1 MLIHVCDCH
10 DDELRP
16 ANPKSFTLDGKSVEL
31 DLCSSCETRLMEVLA
46 PFIRAARRSPSEPST
61 STTRAAKTPG
71 ALTQAVKNGHKPPPA
86 VAPEG
91 SAPASSDLTKEERD
105 TVRKWAEGQGIYVY
119 ARGRVAQ
126 DIVNRY
132 YNQVLA

>member
-16 ANPKSFTLDGKSVEL
+16 ANPKSLTLDGKSVDL
-31 DLCSSCETRLMEVLA
+31 DLCASCETRLMEVLA
-46 PFIRAARRSPSEPST
+46 PFIRAARVAPTTPPRAVTPKTPGT
-61 STTRAAKTPG
+61 ITRAATS
-71 ALTQAVKNGHKPPPA
+71 GHKPPPA

-91 SAPASSDLTKEERD
+91 SAPASSELTKEERNA
-105 TVRKWAEGQGIYVY
+105 VRKWAEGQGIDVYV
-119 ARGRVAQ
+119 RGRIAQ